1 MQARGLDS
9 SEDKWQSA
17 QENTFLLYRCSTLEE
32 VAQRGW
38 GVSSLVDIQN
48 SAGPFPEQPA
58 LTDPLGWWGW
68 TR

>member
-1 MQARGLDS
+1 MQAREMDS

-17 QENTFLLYRCSTLEE
+17 QENIFYCTGAQALEE

-38 GVSSLVDIQN
+38 GGVSSLVDVQN

-58 LTDPLGWWGW
+58 LTNPLG
-68 TR
+68 